1 MNRDEK
7 DFQNDFNLERDIAYS
22 LTHPFIISLLGSFKS
37 QTNSFLVFEYVNGP
51 NLTMIQDKLQG
62 DLEACRLVTAE
73 VFVALEYI
81 HTSGIIYRDLKPENI
96 MVNGRT
102 GHIKMIDFGLS
113 RYVNSNLKNGDGFK
127 KVEGKP
133 VIEVANM
140 PSEVINTTIF
150 IEQLMIYMKIPKEMI
165 GDIVPSYIS
174 DAIRVSTTDISN

>member
-1 MNRDEK
+1 
-7 DFQNDFNLERDIAYS
+7 
-22 LTHPFIISLLGSFKS
+22 
-37 QTNSFLVFEYVNGP
+37 
-51 NLTMIQDKLQG
+51 MIQDKLQG

-127 KVEGKP
+127 KVEGN
-133 VIEVANM
+133 IEYAS
-140 PSEVINTTIF
+140 PQILE
-150 IEQLMIYMKIPKEMI
+150 
-165 GDIVPSYIS
+165 G
-174 DAIRVSTTDISN
+174 AASTQADDWWSLGCLLYE